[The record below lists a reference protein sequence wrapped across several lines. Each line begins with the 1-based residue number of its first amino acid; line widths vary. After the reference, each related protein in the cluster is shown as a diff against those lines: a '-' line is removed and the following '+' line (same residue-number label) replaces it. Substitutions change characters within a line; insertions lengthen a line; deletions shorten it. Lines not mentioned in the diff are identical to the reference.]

1 MGALGILQEK
11 SAGKDVEQ
19 SKNTSENIDFDCRIF
34 QLKSTKIYSQ
44 RNEKKVY
51 SFFTNIYCP
60 MEHCIIFLKMI
71 HNFV

>member
-11 SAGKDVEQ
+11 SDGKDVEQ

-44 RNEKKVY
+44 RNDKKVY
-51 SFFTNIYCP
+51 SFFTNIYISP
-60 MEHCIIFLKMI
+60 WNIAFNLFEDD
-71 HNFV
+71 NT

>member
-11 SAGKDVEQ
+11 NIGKDAEQ

-44 RNEKKVY
+44 WNDKKAY
-51 SFFTNIYCP
+51 SFFTNIYTYFP
-60 MEHCIIFLKMI
+60 LEHCIIFL
-71 HNFV
+71 

>member
-34 QLKSTKIYSQ
+34 QLKSIKIDSQ
-44 RNEKKVY
+44 RNDKKV
-51 SFFTNIYCP
+51 
-60 MEHCIIFLKMI
+60 
-71 HNFV
+71 

>member
-44 RNEKKVY
+44 RNEKK
-51 SFFTNIYCP
+51 FTHFSQIY
-60 MEHCIIFLKMI
+60 I
-71 HNFV
+71 